1 MKILIA
7 DDSPTIIEVVR
18 FLLESQGYEVVSASD
33 GIEAILK
40 TYQTWPDLVL
50 LDIEM
55 PKMTGYQVCRLLKS
69 DELTKNIPIVILTSR
84 GLKKDR
90 FWGIST
96 GADDFITK
104 DFEAEEE
111 LFLKIHTVL
120 EHRRNE
126 NADSKKRRLVAEM
139 QPITEVSVLEQVNHI
154 LDQQLFQATIVNEL
168 SYLAINMHSFF
179 TSIQSIFSLL
189 ARICEFQV
197 ASIFLQ
203 EEKLYH
209 NFLFLAMPVS
219 RQFLQTVKQ
228 RVIEAYKEYQ
238 PLEHIEH
245 VQVTI
250 LKDAEQTLQ
259 EQKMASDDHHVATF
273 LSFPLKIRNSVIG
286 ILGLGTTKENAIP
299 PETIELL
306 QVFTNEAS
314 IVLDN
319 ALLFKQLEQS
329 NLELEK
335 TITQLKNTQAQ
346 LVQSEK
352 MASLGQLVAGVAH
365 EINTPAGAINA
376 ATSNM
381 TTALVSIEQSVRELM
396 RESLSPDA
404 QAILLNIISEFIGS
418 LEKERKSTMSLREET
433 KQYEQMLETSGAP
446 NVRHLAKQMARF
458 GLSEA
463 RNADLLQLLRSH
475 DAERILDFLEK
486 CHKIVIASRDI
497 KTSIRLITRI
507 VNALKL
513 YSRLDQ
519 AKVEEVDIHEGIE
532 TTMIILQSQFKYGIE
547 VIKKF
552 SELPKIA
559 CYANEL
565 NQVWTNIIHNAIQ
578 AMKGQGQLTI
588 ETYVLPQYL
597 EPDEAVI
604 TGISPRMAQPV
615 ERKIAVRITDTGPG
629 IPPEIQGKIF
639 DPYFTTKDQGEG
651 SGLGLG
657 IAQQIVER
665 HHGEIR
671 LSSRPGQTSFE
682 VLLPISG
689 VRKEYLAS

>member
-7 DDSPTIIEVVR
+7 DDSPTIVEVVR

-33 GIEAILK
+33 GIDVISK
-40 TYQTWPDLVL
+40 VYQTRPDLVL

-69 DELTKNIPIVILTSR
+69 HARTKGIPIIILTSR
-84 GLKKDR
+84 GQKKDR
-90 FWGIST
+90 FWGMST
-96 GADDFITK
+96 GADDFMTK
-104 DFEAEEE
+104 DFEAEDE
-111 LFLKIHTVL
+111 LFSKIESAL
-120 EHRRNE
+120 ERSRNASAAQHRAAPDD
-126 NADSKKRRLVAEM
+126 ADDLQA
-139 QPITEVSVLEQVNHI
+139 ITEVSVLEQVNHI

-179 TSIQSIFSLL
+179 TSIQSIFNLL

-203 EEKLYH
+203 EEKFYH
-209 NFLFLAMPVS
+209 NFLFLVPPVS

-228 RVIEAYKEYQ
+228 RIIEEYEEYQ
-238 PLEHIEH
+238 PLENIEH

-250 LKDAEQTLQ
+250 LKDAEPSHH
-259 EQKMASDDHHVATF
+259 ERKHVNEDHHVATF
-273 LSFPLKIRNSVIG
+273 LAFPLKIRNSVIG
-286 ILGLGTTKENAIP
+286 ILGIGATKEQAIH
-299 PETIELL
+299 PETIDIL
-306 QVFTNEAS
+306 QIFTNEAS

-319 ALLFKQLEQS
+319 ALLFKRLEQS

-335 TITQLKNTQAQ
+335 TITQLKATQAQ

-381 TTALVSIEQSVRELM
+381 TNAIISIEASFRELLQ
-396 RESLSPDA
+396 ESLTSEA
-404 QAILLNIISEFIGS
+404 QAAMIEMISEFIGS
-418 LEKERKSTMSLREET
+418 LEKERKSTMSLREDT
-433 KQYEQMLETSGAP
+433 KQYERALEHSGLP
-446 NVRHLAKQMARF
+446 NIRQIAKQMARF

-463 RNADLLQLLRSH
+463 RNAKLLQLLRTYH
-475 DAERILDFLEK
+475 PERILDFLEK
-486 CHKIVIASRDI
+486 CHKIVVASRDI
-497 KTSIRLITRI
+497 KTSIQLITRI

-532 TTMIILQSQFKYGIE
+532 TTMIILQNQVKYGID

-552 SELPKIA
+552 SDLPKIA
-559 CYANEL
+559 CYVNEL

-578 AMKGQGQLTI
+578 AMKGQGTLTI
-588 ETYVLPQYL
+588 ETYLAPQTAA
-597 EPDEAVI
+597 PN
-604 TGISPRMAQPV
+604 
-615 ERKIAVRITDTGPG
+615 IAVRITDTGPG
-629 IPPEIQGKIF
+629 IPPDIQGKIF

-671 LSSRPGQTSFE
+671 MTSRPGQTSFE

-689 VRKEYLAS
+689 VQKEYLAS